1 MEMING
7 GIDVSDRKSVK
18 ITLPEWYQVE
28 LQTQKTILKLSGVH
42 ELLFYLNNPDEYI
55 RHQAVLRL
63 GQLRSKEILAP
74 LNKIIDDPLE
84 IALNREIAAWVLKS
98 TGLVGNDDYYIGNHY
113 LDRFTGTEK
122 LKDFY
127 YPCFTEE
134 NSSPEYHFAASGIE
148 ALLSEETLL
157 IRAESQEERV
167 EIPFSLARW
176 SKTWFQS
183 EQNGLR
189 RGLKAMREKTAAMV
203 AGFTHKIKHPETVK
217 KKKPQETR
225 QILSEETKTDQKAM
239 PEFLSED
246 NQILH
251 EAIPEFVLEENQTRH
266 EARPGFLS
274 EENQI
279 LHEAI
284 PEFVL
289 EENQTR
295 QEAMPEFAIEKNLT
309 HHVAKT
315 EFLPEENQ
323 TLDESLSAGEK
334 QAYHHERIAV
344 NDAETTESVFRQD
357 ERKGNHDAGISVTYA
372 KNKESTTVPYPE
384 KHAPVEAQ
392 TKENFQVDQAMK
404 SGYYIK
410 PFQLK
415 ICPEEKEKKTK
426 RVKSQIYVRDK
437 SRELSFTE
445 AFKGFALKLGKVIM
459 LPFVILWNQKLV
471 FFTLIVCLYLF
482 FTMVPLGRM
491 LFYRR
496 SPQLAQL
503 NDKAVKTA
511 SLWVTDQIAQL
522 KAMASEYQ
530 LVRDI
535 QKRVV
540 TENQDQ
546 KEQADEPVKYIVTS
560 KVLNLRKEPG
570 TQGDKLLSLEQNMI
584 VEFMNQSTDVSGQP
598 WLYIQAPDGTVG
610 WSCADYLKKLEGGIE
625 AYEGE

>member
-18 ITLPEWYQVE
+18 IALPEWYQVE
-28 LQTQKTILKLSGVH
+28 LHTQKTILKLSGVH

-63 GQLRSKEILAP
+63 GQLRSKEIMAP

-84 IALNREIAAWVLKS
+84 ITLNREIAAWVLKS
-98 TGLVGNDDYYIGNHY
+98 TGLIGNDDYYIGNHY

-157 IRAESQEERV
+157 IRAESQEERA

-183 EQNGLR
+183 KQKGLR
-189 RGLKAMREKTAAMV
+189 GRLKAMREKTAAMV

-225 QILSEETKTDQKAM
+225 QNLTEERKTDQK
-239 PEFLSED
+239 
-246 NQILH
+246 
-251 EAIPEFVLEENQTRH
+251 
-266 EARPGFLS
+266 ARPGFLS

-289 EENQTR
+289 EENQTSH
-295 QEAMPEFAIEKNLT
+295 E
-309 HHVAKT
+309 AKT
-315 EFLPEENQ
+315 EFLSEENQ
-323 TLDESLSAGEK
+323 TLYESISAEEK

-344 NDAETTESVFRQD
+344 NASETTESVFRQD
-357 ERKGNHDAGISVTYA
+357 ERKGNHDAGISVPYA
-372 KNKESTTVPYPE
+372 QNKESSTVPYPE

-392 TKENFQVDQAMK
+392 TKENCQVDQTMK
-404 SGYYIK
+404 PDYYIK

-415 ICPEEKEKKTK
+415 TYPEEKEKKTK

-437 SRELSFTE
+437 SRELSFAE
-445 AFKGFALKLGKVIM
+445 AVKGFALKLGNIII
-459 LPFVILWNQKLV
+459 LPFVIIWNQKLV
-471 FFTLIVCLYLF
+471 LFTLIVCLYLF
-482 FTMVPLGRM
+482 FTMVPFGRM

-511 SLWVTDQIAQL
+511 SLWVTDQIAQF

-546 KEQADEPVKYIVTS
+546 KEQAEEPVKYIVTS
-560 KVLNLRKEPG
+560 KTLNLRKEPG

-584 VEFMNQSTDVSGQP
+584 VEFLNQSTDVSGQT
-598 WLYIQAPDGTVG
+598 WLYIQAPDGTEG